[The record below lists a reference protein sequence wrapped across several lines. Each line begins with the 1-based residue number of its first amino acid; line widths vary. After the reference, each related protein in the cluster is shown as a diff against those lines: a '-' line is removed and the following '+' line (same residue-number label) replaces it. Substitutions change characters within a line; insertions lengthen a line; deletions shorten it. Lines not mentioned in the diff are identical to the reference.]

1 MIVEI
6 NRKIQNRT
14 MMIHKSVVF
23 IFINVC
29 VLFTHSHTT
38 QMPSRSDPESESS
51 PFIEVAQSFLEEALS
66 SQNSGR
72 GDNGNG
78 MAGIAQL
85 IGSLMQ
91 PSDSGKSNNGGFGA
105 AQILSGIGSL
115 LASSNGGR
123 NGGGGSGFD
132 PSLIGS
138 VLEMFTSNTD
148 SDDGDSS
155 ATRKKRSNSNQDGI
169 GIETLVNLASVFMG
183 NANNVDSESNGKNEG
198 LMNLLPM
205 IVQAVN
211 SFSGQEGERVLAK
224 HKDHQWVLPP
234 FLERIH
240 VMWDHF
246 SNSELAEALWAK
258 SGINAIFKVRFFFLL
273 ESPVIFMCFSSSSVA
288 N

>member
-1 MIVEI
+1 MII
-6 NRKIQNRT
+6 
-14 MMIHKSVVF
+14 KSVIF

-38 QMPSRSDPESESS
+38 QMPSRSEPESN
-51 PFIEVAQSFLEEALS
+51 PFLDVATSILEEALS
-66 SQNSGR
+66 SQGSGR
-72 GDNGNG
+72 GNDNGNVVT
-78 MAGIAQL
+78 GIAQL
-85 IGSLMQ
+85 MGSLMQ
-91 PSDSGKSNNGGFGA
+91 TGDSGKSNNGGLGA

-115 LASSNGGR
+115 LTSSNGGR
-123 NGGGGSGFD
+123 NGGGGID

-138 VLEMFTSNTD
+138 VLEMFTSGGSD
-148 SDDGDSS
+148 SDDVDAS
-155 ATRKKRSNSNQDGI
+155 APRQKRSDNDNQDGGI

-183 NANNVDSESNGKNEG
+183 NANNVDSDVSNGKNEG

-258 SGINAIFKVRFFFLL
+258 SGINAIFKVSTTFFYSTLRTVISTFFFLL
-273 ESPVIFMCFSSSSVA
+273 RLRLLSL
-288 N
+288 

>member
-1 MIVEI
+1 M
-6 NRKIQNRT
+6 NK
-14 MMIHKSVVF
+14 KSVVF

-38 QMPSRSDPESESS
+38 QMPSRSDSESESS
-51 PFIEVAQSFLEEALS
+51 PFLDVATSFLEEALS

-72 GDNGNG
+72 GDSGNG

-91 PSDSGKSNNGGFGA
+91 PSDSGKSNTGGMGA

-115 LASSNGGR
+115 LANSNGGR

-138 VLEMFTSNTD
+138 VLEMFTSATD

-155 ATRKKRSNSNQDGI
+155 ATRRKRSNNNQDGI

-258 SGINAIFKVRFFFLL
+258 SGINAIFKVSFFFWCARQ
-273 ESPVIFMCFSSSSVA
+273 PFSCASNRA
-288 N
+288 I

>member
-1 MIVEI
+1 MI
-6 NRKIQNRT
+6 N
-14 MMIHKSVVF
+14 KSVVF
-23 IFINVC
+23 IFINAC
-29 VLFTHSHTT
+29 VFFTHSHTT
-38 QMPSRSDPESESS
+38 QMPSRSESESS
-51 PFIEVAQSFLEEALS
+51 PFLDVATSFLEEALS
-66 SQNSGR
+66 SQNSGH

-91 PSDSGKSNNGGFGA
+91 TGDSGKSNTGGLGA

-115 LASSNGGR
+115 LANSNGGR
-123 NGGGGSGFD
+123 SGGGGGSGFD
-132 PSLIGS
+132 PSLIAN
-138 VLEMFTSNTD
+138 VLEMFTSGGGD
-148 SDDGDSS
+148 SDDGDSL
-155 ATRKKRSNSNQDGI
+155 RQKRSNNNQDGI

-183 NANNVDSESNGKNEG
+183 NANNVDSEPNSKNEG

-258 SGINAIFKVRFFFLL
+258 SGINAIFKVSFLL
-273 ESPVIFMCFSSSSVA
+273 FFMRIHRRVFYSHVFF
-288 N
+288 

>member
-1 MIVEI
+1 MII
-6 NRKIQNRT
+6 
-14 MMIHKSVVF
+14 KSVIFV
-23 IFINVC
+23 FINVC
-29 VLFTHSHTT
+29 VMVTHSHTT
-38 QMPSRSDPESESS
+38 QMPTRSESESI
-51 PFIEVAQSFLEEALS
+51 PFLDVATLFLKEALS
-66 SQNSGR
+66 SQSSGR
-72 GDNGNG
+72 GDNGGNG

-91 PSDSGKSNNGGFGA
+91 TGDSSKSNNGGMGA

-115 LASSNGGR
+115 LANSNGGR
-123 NGGGGSGFD
+123 SGGDDTGGFD
-132 PSLIGS
+132 PTLIGN
-138 VLEMFTSNTD
+138 VLELFTSAGD

-155 ATRKKRSNSNQDGI
+155 ATRHKRSNNNQDGI
-169 GIETLVNLASVFMG
+169 GIETLMNLASVFMG
-183 NANNVDSESNGKNEG
+183 NANSVDSEPSNGKNEG
-198 LMNLLPM
+198 LLNLLPM

-258 SGINAIFKVRFFFLL
+258 SGINAIFKVGFLL
-273 ESPVIFMCFSSSSVA
+273 LLL
-288 N
+288 